1 MFWYIFLSISDY
13 PSKATG
19 QLVSCS
25 NCGRGF
31 AKERIE
37 KHLQICKNTKERQI
51 YDIAKIRIV
60 GTEAEELY
68 KAGELY
74 FISCLIAFYNHN
86 TLFVVVMLFLW
97 QEN

>member
-1 MFWYIFLSISDY
+1 MQYVSNNTTDRFSDY
-13 PSKATG
+13 PSKANG
-19 QLVSCS
+19 ELVTCS

-37 KHLQICKNTKERQI
+37 THVKICTNTKERKI

-68 KAGELY
+68 KAGEY
-74 FISCLIAFYNHN
+74 IYITSRAFKI
-86 TLFVVVMLFLW
+86 LGEIV
-97 QEN
+97 